1 MAILPSESLI
11 FNPQKAKFSKK
22 ILIFVVEN
30 SADTLFPSQS
40 FDWLRLRPVSFSYA
54 GSNIRQSGRSGL
66 ACAADIL
73 LKTTLFMISLGIFG
87 IEPAVFAI
95 VALLTGVALVALA
108 MWLAGLI
115 SPRSFNPQKGEA
127 YECGI
132 PTRGES
138 MTRFHVGYY
147 LFAIL
152 FLMFDVETVFLFPWA
167 VNLKGMINN
176 PEIGGAGVGA
186 VAVFFAILVL
196 GLVYAWRKGA
206 LEWK

>member
-1 MAILPSESLI
+1 MVSLSI
-11 FNPQKAKFSKK
+11 
-22 ILIFVVEN
+22 I
-30 SADTLFPSQS
+30 
-40 FDWLRLRPVSFSYA
+40 
-54 GSNIRQSGRSGL
+54 
-66 ACAADIL
+66 
-73 LKTTLFMISLGIFG
+73 LGITSSG
-87 IEPAVFAI
+87 TLAI
-95 VALLTGVALVALA
+95 TALLTGVALVALA
-108 MWLAGLI
+108 LWIAGLI

-138 MTRFHVGYY
+138 MSQFHVGYY

-167 VNLKGMINN
+167 VRMKELAQ
-176 PEIGGAGVGA
+176 EFGAAGLISI
-186 VAVFFAILVL
+186 AVFFGVLVL

>member
-1 MAILPSESLI
+1 MVSL
-11 FNPQKAKFSKK
+11 
-22 ILIFVVEN
+22 V
-30 SADTLFPSQS
+30 
-40 FDWLRLRPVSFSYA
+40 
-54 GSNIRQSGRSGL
+54 
-66 ACAADIL
+66 
-73 LKTTLFMISLGIFG
+73 FG
-87 IEPAVFAI
+87 IQNSTLAV
-95 VALLTGVALVALA
+95 VAALTGVALVALA
-108 MWLAGLI
+108 LVMAGLI
-115 SPRSFNPQKGEA
+115 SPKSFNAQKGEA

-132 PTRGES
+132 PTRGVT

-167 VNLKGMINN
+167 VCLRAL
-176 PEIGGAGVGA
+176 GGAGVAA